1 MRPAAVVLLLSLAAC
16 EAPTEP
22 SPPSL
27 QFEGLLVFG
36 LRTLPTEAVGERRG
50 IKVTGV
56 LSTPT
61 SGYTLFGEIK
71 VVSDR
76 TITLG
81 INAYDDHDGFPFRS
95 QNYYEGQ
102 IGNLR
107 RGVYD
112 LQVVHVVH
120 SIATA
125 DSVIAFHEQV
135 VVR

>member
-1 MRPAAVVLLLSLAAC
+1 MRRAAVVLLWLAAC
-16 EAPTEP
+16 EAPTGP
-22 SPPSL
+22 SSPSRKF
-27 QFEGLLVFG
+27 QGQLVFG

-50 IKVTGV
+50 ITVTGV

-61 SGYTLFGEIK
+61 SGYTLFGGIK

-76 TITLG
+76 VITLE
-81 INAYDDHDGFPFRS
+81 INAYDDHAGFPFRS

-112 LQVVHVVH
+112 FQVVHVVH
-120 SIATA
+120 SLATA